1 MKAGKKQIPKWV
13 IPVAAV
19 LVVGITVL
27 ILFLTGVFGPKTT
40 EVPNVLNMSVTEAQ
54 AALEKAG
61 LTICITSK
69 EINDSVPEDTV
80 LRQTPAQ
87 SEKIAIGGAV
97 NVVISEKSVEVDV
110 PNVLNYNK
118 ELAIKVLQNKGFIV
132 EIIEKQADDFADGT
146 VMAQSVTGKAKTG
159 STVTLTI
166 AKNNKNTEEIAVE
179 LPDLKGKTIDEA
191 KALLRG
197 EIFISVIDEKY
208 DETYPKG
215 TIILQDPA
223 GKSNVSRYSVV
234 KVVLSKG
241 KQSDEKVIVPSVELT
256 SKSQAIATLEKLGL
270 KVLAK
275 EEFNDKIAN
284 GVVISQNVKKGTL
297 VSPGSTVIIVVSKG
311 KMPENYVDPN
321 ETETYTQFVTQDRNE
336 KTTKNP
342 SQDVTKPKPTAPT
355 TTAPK
360 DDPTERKYVAD
371 FRVTTDKA
379 TASAGDIITVSVK
392 LKTNY
397 KIVAVSLPV
406 VYDARVFEIVGANE
420 NNLASFLNFTGTL
433 AQNGYST
440 NGNWKSPDNMYTKT
454 SNPDHW
460 TNSTTKANY
469 KIAFATWVAV
479 PSQGTQITQ
488 LNDEETIVTFQLR
501 VKKNVKDTS
510 GRIFISQDF
519 LKTAKDPQGILAV
532 GRSKSDTI
540 SVDSMVATGQ
550 TINLKNATTLVKI
563 N

>member
-1 MKAGKKQIPKWV
+1 MKVGKKQIPNWV

-40 EVPNVLNMSVTEAQ
+40 TVPNIINMNVTEAQ
-54 AALEKAG
+54 AALEKSG

-80 LRQTPAQ
+80 LRQTPAE
-87 SEKIAIGGAV
+87 SEKVAPGSVV

-110 PNVLNYNK
+110 PNVMNFTK
-118 ELAIKVLQNKGFIV
+118 ELAIKVLQSKGFVV
-132 EIIEKQADDFADGT
+132 EIIVKETNDFADGT
-146 VMAQSVTGKAKTG
+146 VMAQSATGKAKTG
-159 STVTLTI
+159 SAVTITI
-166 AKNNKNTEEIAVE
+166 AKNNKLTEEIAVE
-179 LPDLKGKTIDEA
+179 LPSLTGKTLDEA
-191 KALLRG
+191 KGLLRG
-197 EIFISVIDEKY
+197 EIFIAVTDERY

-215 TIILQDPA
+215 TIILQDPLE
-223 GKSNVSRYSVV
+223 KTNVSRYSVV

-241 KQSDEKVIVPSVELT
+241 KQSDEKVVVPSVELT
-256 SKSQAIATLEKLGL
+256 SKSQAVATLEKLGL
-270 KVLAK
+270 KVLVK
-275 EEFNDKIAN
+275 EEFSDSFAK

-297 VSPGSTVIIVVSKG
+297 VNAGSTVSIVVSSG
-311 KMPENYVDPN
+311 KMPEGYVDPDSMS
-321 ETETYTQFVTQDRNE
+321 EYTHAPTKNNE

-342 SQDVTKPKPTAPT
+342 SQNVTKPKPTEPVT
-355 TTAPK
+355 SAPK
-360 DDPTERKYVAD
+360 DDPTERNYVAD
-371 FRVTTDKA
+371 FRVTTDKD
-379 TASAGDIITVSVK
+379 TVSAGDVITVSVK

-397 KIVAVSLPV
+397 KIVAISLPV
-406 VYDARVFEIVGANE
+406 IYDARVFEIVGGDE
-420 NNLASFLNFTGTL
+420 NNVSSFLTFTGSL

-440 NGNWKSPDNMYTKT
+440 NGNWKSPDKMYMQN

-460 TNSTTKANY
+460 TDSTTKANY
-469 KIAFATWVAV
+469 KFAFATWVAI

-488 LNDEETIVTFQLR
+488 LSDEETIVTFQLR
-501 VKKNVKDTS
+501 VKKNAKDTS
-510 GRIFISQDF
+510 GRIFISPDF

-540 SVDSMVATGQ
+540 TADSMVATGQ
-550 TINLKNATTLVKI
+550 TINLRNATTLVKI

>member
-1 MKAGKKQIPKWV
+1 MKEGKKQIPKWV

-40 EVPNVLNMSVTEAQ
+40 EVPNILNMNVTEAQ
-54 AALEKAG
+54 AVLEKSG

-87 SEKIAIGGAV
+87 SEKIEIGGAV

-110 PNVLNYNK
+110 PNVINYSK
-118 ELAIKVLQNKGFIV
+118 ELAIKVLQNKGFTV
-132 EIIEKQADDFADGT
+132 EIIEKQSSDFADGV

-159 STVTLTI
+159 SAVTLTI
-166 AKNNKNTEEIAVE
+166 AKNNKMKEEVAIE
-179 LPDLKGKTIDEA
+179 LPELKGKTIEEA
-191 KALLRG
+191 KKLLRG
-197 EIFISVIDEKY
+197 EIFIAVIDEKY

-223 GKSNVSRYSVV
+223 GKTNVSRYSVV

-241 KQSDEKVIVPSVELT
+241 KQSDEKVVVPSVELT
-256 SKSQAIATLEKLGL
+256 SKSQAISNLEKLGL
-270 KVLAK
+270 KVLVK

-284 GVVISQNVKKGTL
+284 GVVVSQSVKKGTL
-297 VSPGSTVIIVVSKG
+297 VSAGTTVTIVVSKG
-311 KMPENYVDPN
+311 KMPEDYVKPN
-321 ETETYTQFVTQDRNE
+321 ETVNPTQLVTKDRNE
-336 KTTKNP
+336 TTKKDP
-342 SQDVTKPKPTAPT
+342 SQNVTKPKPTAPVT
-355 TTAPK
+355 SAPK
-360 DDPTERKYVAD
+360 DDPTERNYVAD
-371 FRVTTDKA
+371 FRVTTDKD
-379 TASAGDIITVSVK
+379 TVSAGDVITVSVK

-397 KIVAVSLPV
+397 RIVTVSLPV
-406 VYDARVFEIVGANE
+406 VYDARVFEIVGADESNVS
-420 NNLASFLNFTGTL
+420 SFLNFTGTL
-433 AQNGYST
+433 TQNGYST

-460 TNSTTKANY
+460 TDSTTKANY

-501 VKKNVKDTS
+501 VKKNAKDTS

-519 LKTAKDPQGILAV
+519 IKTAKDPQGILAV

-540 SVDSMVATGQ
+540 TVDSMVATGQ